1 MNEPVPFRWLRIV
14 AIATGAIILASC
26 RSLTTPAVRST
37 TVLTATSADTA
48 VSTAFATDEV
58 APPDDLAAPDALAA
72 LARADD
78 GVRVVGLET
87 PCPPLPRLA
96 RRGCRGGRCQACQM
110 GTDACAVGNCPT
122 PICLPAPGV
131 PTAGPCLVCDGGDHG
146 APARPAAGLGLKN
159 LTAGDTVARYRPAD
173 ALLLDDDDTSEVQL
187 VTSNC
192 ACVYAPR
199 FSSVRELIRPH
210 EEAAPVGPKGLA
222 NDEHV
227 DAAIDRIPVV
237 ARTHRVGPDL
247 ARKALVGL
255 AVEERL
261 PALAV
266 DQADLPEAS
275 INAEQPVERARDE
288 HPAVAALVQTPR
300 IKVGFDVPLAWT
312 CVKGAQVLVGDQA
325 AEVVASD
332 QGTATLRLEEPGR
345 AELTLCKRAG
355 SDTARVGEEL
365 DFTIFLLNS
374 GDRPLADIV
383 LVDALPKRLALVP
396 QSAASSLPADISTGA
411 GDDGSV
417 VVKWRLTGSLAPGAG
432 GFVRFRTIVR

>member
-1 MNEPVPFRWLRIV
+1 MNEPVRFCWLRIV

-26 RSLTTPAVRST
+26 RSLTAPTALST

-48 VSTAFATDEV
+48 DSTAFVTDEV
-58 APPDDLAAPDALAA
+58 APLDDLAAPDAPAA

-87 PCPPLPRLA
+87 PCPPLPRLH
-96 RRGCRGGRCQACQM
+96 RRGCRSGRCSACQM
-110 GTDACAVGNCPT
+110 GTDACAVGSCPT

-146 APARPAAGLGLKN
+146 APARPAARLGLEN

-192 ACVYAPR
+192 TCVYAPR

-210 EEAAPVGPKGLA
+210 EEAVPVGPKGLA

-247 ARKALVGL
+247 ARTALVGL

-396 QSAASSLPADISTGA
+396 QSAASSLPADISIGA

>member
-1 MNEPVPFRWLRIV
+1 MNDPVPFRWLRIG

-26 RSLTTPAVRST
+26 RSLTAPAVLSA
-37 TVLTATSADTA
+37 TVLTAAPA
-48 VSTAFATDEV
+48 EAEESTALVTD
-58 APPDDLAAPDALAA
+58 DALPTDA
-72 LARADD
+72 
-78 GVRVVGLET
+78 GVRPVGLET

-96 RRGCRGGRCQACQM
+96 RRGCRSGRCQACEM
-110 GTDACAVGNCPT
+110 CTADACATGSCP
-122 PICLPAPGV
+122 PAMCLPAPGV

-146 APARPAAGLGLKN
+146 APARPTARLGLKN

-192 ACVYAPR
+192 ACVFAPR

-210 EEAAPVGPKGLA
+210 EEAVPVGPQGLA
-222 NDEHV
+222 NDEQA
-227 DAAIDRIPVV
+227 DAAIERIPVV
-237 ARTHRVGPDL
+237 ARTQRVGPDL
-247 ARKALVGL
+247 ARTALVGL

-275 INAEQPVERARDE
+275 ITTEKPVERARDE

-312 CVKGAQVLVGDQA
+312 CVKGAQVVVAGQA

-365 DFTIFLLNS
+365 DFTIFVLNS
-374 GDRPLADIV
+374 GDRALADIV
-383 LVDALPKRLALVP
+383 LVDALPKRLTLVP
-396 QSAASSLPADISTGA
+396 QSAASSLPADISTGT

-417 VVKWRLTGSLAPGAG
+417 VVQWRLTGSLAPGEG